1 MDKDTD
7 LKVLGKKGAPNMWL
21 NFKDYKMLYLVGGNR
36 SPKMFE
42 IFKPSIDDFSIDNV

>member
-7 LKVLGKKGAPNMWL
+7 LRVLGKKGAPNMWL